1 MRIWLL
7 TSEIPQEISAGI
19 ARYVE
24 TWARVLGA
32 AGHEV
37 VILAHMRKP
46 CDTTLAP
53 GVRLIGVV
61 PRDFL
66 LNEPNPGGQP
76 DTHPAY
82 PYNIFA
88 HWPAFSYQLAEE
100 VIKLLQ
106 HLPPPDVIESQ
117 EYVAIPYFLLQ
128 RKLTENTPLKNVP
141 ILVHLHSPSFELSRV
156 NQVPR
161 YRFPEYWEGQMEK
174 FCIAAADAL
183 HAPTRFAVRRIEH
196 TLGRSLDVNIL
207 PHPMLSW
214 RAAAPQKARPRR
226 LVAVGRVQ
234 VLKGV
239 LPLVKACSRLWA
251 AGEDFVLTFIGSDAD
266 FWPKGTT
273 VATYLRERYAR
284 WVDEGRLRFTGK
296 IESDEE
302 MWNQVEQSWAL
313 VVASLWESCSYVTM
327 EAMGMGQVVLA
338 SQSGGQAELIEHDG
352 INGFLFDWDTPG
364 HFERQLRRVLAL
376 SEEERR
382 TVAHNAQAR
391 IRSLCDPQVILPK
404 RLQHYEAVVARHSP
418 RRLFPTVNTIPDRLA
433 AVDQPVPSPALPPAQ
448 EQPGLLSVIIPF
460 YNLGDYLLETV
471 ESVLAAAYAPSEIV
485 IVNDGSTEPQSL
497 AVLREIESR
506 RLPHV
511 RIVHT
516 ENQGLASAR
525 QVGAEAARGEFLA
538 LVDADDMV
546 EPDFFQRAVDV
557 LQRYE
562 NVSVAC
568 SWLRFFGESNVLW
581 PTWNGEF
588 PYQLGHN
595 MIAIIAVARRAAF
608 LRAARNA
615 THFEYNFEDYEAWLA
630 LLDMGGVTVS
640 LPYPLARYRI
650 RADSMFRKAN
660 RDQFLYL
667 YDMLTQYH
675 PERYREWGV
684 ELFNLQNANGAGRT
698 WFQPAQLAGEPP
710 QEYVAALERQRDQLQ
725 AEIRTLGEAWE
736 DQYRYITSQRD
747 YIENLERRCNELVV
761 MSQANAIQSLSN
773 GNGISWREYE
783 IGGKAVSRIRK
794 TWVARQVL
802 RSPLLK
808 QALKKA
814 LRIGARLTA

>member
-19 ARYVE
+19 ARYVD

-46 CDTTLAP
+46 CDTMLAP

-61 PRDFL
+61 PRDSL
-66 LNEPNPGGQP
+66 LNELNPGGQP

-100 VIKLLQ
+100 VVKLLQ
-106 HLPPPDVIESQ
+106 HLPPPDIIESQ

-128 RKLTENTPLKNVP
+128 RKLTENTPLKNIP

-183 HAPTRFAVRRIEH
+183 HAPTRFAVQRIEH
-196 TLGRSLDVNIL
+196 ALGRSLDVNIL

-214 RAAAPQKARPRR
+214 RTVAPQKVQPRH

-273 VATYLRERYAR
+273 VGAYLRERYAR
-284 WVDEGRLRFTGK
+284 WVDAGRLRFTGK

-302 MWNQVEQSWAL
+302 MWNQVQQSWAL

-338 SQSGGQAELIEHDG
+338 SQFGGQAELIERDG
-352 INGFLFDWDTPG
+352 VNGFLFDWDTPG
-364 HFERQLRRVLAL
+364 HFEQQLKRVLAL
-376 SEEERR
+376 SEEEHH
-382 TVAHNAQAR
+382 AIAQNAQAR
-391 IRSLCDPQVILPK
+391 IRSLCDPEVILSQ
-404 RLQHYEAVVARHSP
+404 RLRHYEAVIAQHAP
-418 RRLFPTVNTIPDRLA
+418 RRMFPAVNVVPDTLSASAQPTSA
-433 AVDQPVPSPALPPAQ
+433 AAPAGDP
-448 EQPGLLSVIIPF
+448 EQAGLLSVIIPF
-460 YNLGDYLLETV
+460 YNLGDYLPETV
-471 ESVLAAAYAPSEIV
+471 ESVLASTYTPCEIL
-485 IVNDGSTEPQSL
+485 IIDDGSTEPKSL
-497 AVLREIESR
+497 AVLHELESR
-506 RLPHV
+506 RLPHLRV
-511 RIVHT
+511 IHT

-525 QVGAEAARGEFLA
+525 QVGAESARGEFVA
-538 LVDADDMV
+538 LVDADDIV
-546 EPDFFQRAVDV
+546 GPDFFQRSVEV
-557 LQRYE
+557 MQRYA
-562 NVSVAC
+562 NVSIVC
-568 SWLRFFGESNVLW
+568 SWLRFFGEANDLW

-595 MIAIIAVARRAAF
+595 MIAIIAVVRRTAF

-615 THFEYNFEDYEAWLA
+615 ANFEYNFEDYEAWLA
-630 LLDMGGVTVS
+630 MLDMGGVTVS
-640 LPYPLARYRI
+640 LPYPLVRYRI
-650 RADSMFRKAN
+650 RAGSMFRSAN

-667 YDMLTQYH
+667 YDLLTQHH

-684 ELFNLQNANGAGRT
+684 ELFNLQNANGPGRN
-698 WFQPAQLAGEPP
+698 WFQPAQLVGEPS
-710 QEYVAALERQRDQLQ
+710 QEYVAALERHRDQLQ

-761 MSQANAIQSLSN
+761 TSQANAAHFLSN
-773 GNGISWREYE
+773 GNGISWRDYE
-783 IGGKAVSRIRK
+783 IGGRFVNRVRS

-802 RSPLLK
+802 RSPVLK
-808 QALKKA
+808 QAFKKA
-814 LRIGARLTA
+814 LRIGARFTA

>member
-19 ARYVE
+19 ARYVD

-37 VILAHMRKP
+37 IVFAHMQKP
-46 CDTTLAP
+46 CDEMLTP
-53 GVRLIGVV
+53 RVRLIGVA
-61 PRDFL
+61 PRDSR
-66 LNEPNPGGQP
+66 LNDPNPGGQP

-82 PYNIFA
+82 PYNILS
-88 HWPAFSYQLAEE
+88 HWAAFSYQLADE
-100 VIKLLQ
+100 VVKLLHQ
-106 HLPPPDVIESQ
+106 LPPPDIIESQ

-128 RKLTENTPLKNVP
+128 RKLTENTPLKNIP

-183 HAPTRFAVRRIEH
+183 HAPTRFAVQRIEQ
-196 TLGRSLDVNIL
+196 TLGRNLDVNIL

-214 RAAAPQKARPRR
+214 REFVPGRARPRH
-226 LVAVGRVQ
+226 LVVVGRVQ

-251 AGEDFVLTFIGSDAD
+251 AGEDFVLSFIGGDSY

-273 VATYLRERYAR
+273 VGTYLRERYAR
-284 WVDEGRLRFTGK
+284 WVDAGRLRFTGK

-302 MWNQVEQSWAL
+302 MWNYVQQAWAL

-338 SQSGGQAELIEHDG
+338 SQFGGQAELIAHDG
-352 INGFLFDWDTPG
+352 VNGFLFDWNTPG
-364 HFERQLRRVLAL
+364 HFDQQLRRVLAL
-376 SEEERR
+376 NEEEHQTIARQ
-382 TVAHNAQAR
+382 AQAR
-391 IRSLCDPQVILPK
+391 IRALCDPETVLAQ
-404 RLQHYEAVVARHSP
+404 RMQHYEAIIAQHTPRHT
-418 RRLFPTVNTIPDRLA
+418 FPTANALPDRLSA
-433 AVDQPVPSPALPPAQ
+433 SDQPASAAALTSDQ
-448 EQPGLLSVIIPF
+448 EQAGLLSVIIPF
-460 YNLGDYLLETV
+460 HNLGDYLPETV
-471 ESVLAAAYAPSEIV
+471 ESVLTATYTLCEIL
-485 IVNDGSTEPQSL
+485 IIDDGSTEPKSL
-497 AVLREIESR
+497 AVLHELENR
-506 RLPHV
+506 RLPHL
-511 RIVHT
+511 RIIHT

-525 QVGAEAARGEFLA
+525 QVGAEAARGEFVA
-538 LVDADDMV
+538 LVDADDV
-546 EPDFFQRAVDV
+546 VGPDFFQRAVEV
-557 LQRYE
+557 MQRYA
-562 NVSVAC
+562 NVSVVC
-568 SWLRFFGESNVLW
+568 SWLRFFGESNDLW

-615 THFEYNFEDYEAWLA
+615 VNFEYNFEDYEAWLTM
-630 LLDMGGVTVS
+630 LDMGGVTVS
-640 LPYPLARYRI
+640 LPYPLVRYRI
-650 RADSMFRKAN
+650 RAGSMFRSAN

-667 YDMLTQYH
+667 YDLLTQHH

-684 ELFNLQNANGAGRT
+684 ELFNLQNANGPGRN
-698 WFQPAQLAGEPP
+698 WFQPAQQAGDPP
-710 QEYVAALERQRDQLQ
+710 HEYVMTLEKIRDQLQ
-725 AEIRTLGEAWE
+725 AEVKTLGMAWE
-736 DQYRYITSQRD
+736 DQYRFITSQRTYMED
-747 YIENLERRCNELVV
+747 LERRCNELVV
-761 MSQANAIQSLSN
+761 SSRTNATHSLSN

-783 IGGKAVSRIRK
+783 VGGQLISRFRK
-794 TWVARQVL
+794 NWFARQAMRSLTLKKVFKKVL
-802 RSPLLK
+802 RIEPPPES
-808 QALKKA
+808 
-814 LRIGARLTA
+814 